1 MANSFLQVRVNET
14 DKERA
19 SQILENLGTNL
30 STVVNMLIKQ
40 IILTE
45 SIPFEIKMGPQAG
58 TVAGTAYTMP
68 TAAAAAYDNSSTEY
82 IENPVIKGI
91 REEYEGI

>member
-1 MANSFLQVRVNET
+1 MANSFLQVRVNED

-19 SQILENLGTNL
+19 SQIRENLGTNL
-30 STVVNMLIKQ
+30 STVVNMMIKQ

-45 SIPFEIKMGPQAG
+45 SIPFEVKMGPQAG
-58 TVAGTAYTMP
+58 TVFPMP
-68 TAAAAAYDNSSTEY
+68 TAAAAAFDHRTSEM
-82 IENPVIKGI
+82 IENPVLKGI

>member
-1 MANSFLQVRVNET
+1 MANSYLQVRVDEA

-19 SQILENLGTNL
+19 SQILDQLGTNL
-30 STVVNMLIKQ
+30 SAVVNMMIKQ

-45 SIPFEIKMGPQAG
+45 SIPFEIKMGPQG
-58 TVAGTAYTMP
+58 GGSRYDVMS
-68 TAAAAAYDNSSTEY
+68 AAAALGSRNDEM

-91 REEYEGI
+91 REEYEGF